1 MGLMSAKHFV
11 DVQIVKVP
19 WIKKEGNEIKIKRR
33 YLEYI
38 YIERE
43 RERS

>member
-19 WIKKEGNEIKIKRR
+19 WIKKEGNEIEIKRR
-33 YLEYI
+33 SHIYLI
-38 YIERE
+38 L
-43 RERS
+43 